1 MADYLKP
8 NAKVNAFDKDAYTD
22 FDLNFK
28 AHPITGD
35 ISIKR
40 DTDAIKR
47 SVKNIILTNKYERPF
62 KPNFGTGV
70 RDLLFELNTSRQ
82 IRKMQKKMQEMIETF
97 EPRVSGVSVDVR
109 RQDDNQLYITVYYN
123 IKNGLQNQ
131 TTDFTVTR
139 VR

>member
-8 NAKVNAFDKDAYTD
+8 NAKVNAFDKSAYTD
-22 FDLNFK
+22 FDLSFK

-40 DTDAIKR
+40 DSDAIKR

-62 KPNFGTGV
+62 KPNFGTGI

-82 IRKMQKKMQEMIETF
+82 IRKMQKRMVEMIETF
-97 EPRVSGVSVDVR
+97 EPRVSGVLVEVR
-109 RQDDNQLYITVYYN
+109 RQDNNEIYVNVYYN
-123 IKNGLQNQ
+123 IVNGLQNQ
-131 TTDFTVTR
+131 STDFTVTR

>member
-22 FDLNFK
+22 FDLNFTV
-28 AHPITGD
+28 HPITGD

-62 KPNFGTGV
+62 KPNFGTGI

-97 EPRVSGVSVDVR
+97 EPRVNGVRVDVR
-109 RQDDNQLYITVYYN
+109 RQDNNQLYVTVYYN

>member
-1 MADYLKP
+1 MADYIKP
-8 NAKVNAFDKDAYTD
+8 NAKVNAFYKDAYTD
-22 FDLNFK
+22 FDLNFTV
-28 AHPITGD
+28 HPITGD

-62 KPNFGTGV
+62 KPNFGTGI

-97 EPRVSGVSVDVR
+97 EPRVNGVRVDVR
-109 RQDDNQLYITVYYN
+109 RQDNNQLYVTVYYN

>member
-8 NAKVNAFDKDAYTD
+8 NAKVNAFYKSAYTD
-22 FDLNFK
+22 FDLSFK

-35 ISIKR
+35 ISVKR
-40 DTDAIKR
+40 DSDAIKR

-62 KPNFGTGV
+62 KPNFGTGI

-82 IRKMQKKMQEMIETF
+82 IRKMQKRMVEMIETF
-97 EPRVSGVSVDVR
+97 EPRVSGVLVEVR
-109 RQDDNQLYITVYYN
+109 RQDNNEIYVNVYYN
-123 IKNGLQNQ
+123 IVNGLQNQ
-131 TTDFTVTR
+131 STDFTVTR